1 MQLCLTEYTNLK
13 KCPLVTQ
20 NQEYSRDSRLNSF
33 QSGGL
38 KEKKKLSVS
47 SRFSI
52 AHSSLP
58 HPKET
63 QVHCNIRNL
72 GEKASLS
79 PMSIQLGVGV
89 THWRFQRFRL
99 SSVLLWLLQ
108 QFYQLA
114 LTASMSLTKFWAKH
128 IPNIWKR
135 QQFIHLEHWT
145 TPFTQANSLGYTEL
159 RYERNNRGRN

>member
-38 KEKKKLSVS
+38 KEKKLSVS

-63 QVHCNIRNL
+63 QVHCNKRNL
-72 GEKASLS
+72 NLRL
-79 PMSIQLGVGV
+79 LGREGFPV
-89 THWRFQRFRL
+89 THVHTAWCRSDTLEVSEVSLVQCL
-99 SSVLLWLLQ
+99 VVVTSAVLP
-108 QFYQLA
+108 A
-114 LTASMSLTKFWAKH
+114 GSDSLNVTNQ
-128 IPNIWKR
+128 I
-135 QQFIHLEHWT
+135 
-145 TPFTQANSLGYTEL
+145 LG
-159 RYERNNRGRN
+159 